1 MDKKHIILAICL
13 MMTVILSPLAVFAQ
27 DLKPVDPF
35 DLTRLSLSESSS
47 DSEQAEEAV
56 SELAEDSVSEPAED
70 ADDEQVSEQAVQIN
84 MATDTESQGFSQY
97 EDDDL
102 SAATNDP
109 ERCYESFTYANA
121 LMRAE
126 NAYVRRK
133 YPSVIEI
140 LQPLYANIQCIDDP
154 NVVIEL
160 ELMLGVANFEEGN
173 VHTADSFFL
182 NVLRTEPDH
191 IVGSVITL
199 PESST
204 RRIETLRTE
213 HAEEL
218 DKLREERA
226 PNTVIESLYVVTEK
240 EEHPYWLNFMPFGV
254 GVFQMHEKNWG
265 IVHASIQG
273 TGILMSILGG
283 GMVEYYRGENYTFSH
298 NDYPRAKAWQVV
310 QIVGMTLL
318 FADYVA
324 SVIHAIVIHEDYTL
338 IIHSPTQTR
347 PDIAAVSPLIL
358 PDGAGL
364 AYGMSF

>member
-1 MDKKHIILAICL
+1 
-13 MMTVILSPLAVFAQ
+13 MMTVFLSPLAVCAQ
-27 DLKPVDPF
+27 EAPSDESTSDAPYHVD
-35 DLTRLSLSESSS
+35 LSLDSEPSSEGSDSSS
-47 DSEQAEEAV
+47 DPSFN
-56 SELAEDSVSEPAED
+56 DGT
-70 ADDEQVSEQAVQIN
+70 N
-84 MATDTESQGFSQY
+84 ESQESSQTISQTQTTDAPSQDFNQNE
-97 EDDDL
+97 EDVS
-102 SAATNDP
+102 SADSNDP

-140 LQPLYANIQCIDDP
+140 LQPLYENIQCIDDP

-160 ELMLGVANFEEGN
+160 ELMLGVANYEAGN
-173 VHTADSFFL
+173 VQLADSFFL

-204 RRIETLRTE
+204 RRIESLRAE

-226 PNTVIESLYVVTEK
+226 PNTVIESIYIVTEK
-240 EEHPYWLNFMPFGV
+240 EEHPYWLNFMPFGI

-265 IVHASIQG
+265 IAHASIQG
-273 TGILMSILGG
+273 AGILMSILGG
-283 GMVEYYRGENYTFSH
+283 GMVEYYRGENYTYTPQ
-298 NDYPRAKAWQVV
+298 NYTRAKAWQAV
-310 QIVGMTLL
+310 QIVGITLL

-347 PDIAAVSPLIL
+347 PDIAAFSPMIL
-358 PDGAGL
+358 PDGAGI
-364 AYGMSF
+364 AYGMTF